1 VGVGLGGVQNSDS
14 SESVGVPP
22 GPATPPESTDATPS
36 GSAGAQ
42 SPRSRLAKS
51 RGTSKG
57 SRATKAKGT
66 TICRLCEKQ
75 LPKSDLSYHLVHCT
89 AAHSCHDRLKKLD
102 RAMQTFALRIS
113 RRKARMQSI
122 FEAMKKALA
131 PLDVVLEF
139 LNQASSGP
147 NASADGG
154 ATALGDAAGSGG
166 KKREEDEIDPLQST
180 YHLMGLTRAAEE
192 KFAQLSDPSIAELAA
207 QASRLAANKTSAYWD
222 LLSLQNPC
230 APPATHKPPK
240 ASASIKEYALVEPI
254 GTGGFGTVWLARRR
268 RTGDLSAI
276 KVVSQADTRKRN
288 MSSAVLLEKTIL
300 ELADHACVVKLL
312 FSFSTPN
319 NLYMVMEY
327 QAGGDCFT
335 LLQSYGFLEEKL
347 VRWFCAEALL
357 GLQYLHDNA
366 IIHRDVK
373 PSNMLITKDG
383 HIKLADFGLSSAD
396 KREVL
401 FTTSDEEAAATSGD
415 VASEVHIQPLKLR
428 TGAVGTPDFLAPEL
442 LKRHEFSYEVDF
454 WALAVVA
461 YQLVVGET
469 PFEAED
475 AQSVYKRILEQAY
488 NGFEPPIAQVIDLPE
503 CGDLLTRLL
512 VAEPSQRLG
521 AGAPGE
527 GCNTILEHAYFAPI
541 DPLSVD
547 KGPLWSRKSP
557 FKPTLK
563 HETDTAYFDMNA
575 LARAQAERM
584 RSQLEGDGD
593 EPAGTAERA
602 GAEAA
607 AAPAGAAAEAG
618 GGGAAEKLDDS
629 DEESESSFKSGFKTV
644 NAMMLARSQLHEER
658 GAGGEAGD
666 EEEGE
671 EEDEEYEEGEVCQV
685 VEAVKEEAAKEEAK
699 DSPS

>member
-1 VGVGLGGVQNSDS
+1 
-14 SESVGVPP
+14 
-22 GPATPPESTDATPS
+22 
-36 GSAGAQ
+36 
-42 SPRSRLAKS
+42 
-51 RGTSKG
+51 
-57 SRATKAKGT
+57 
-66 TICRLCEKQ
+66 
-75 LPKSDLSYHLVHCT
+75 
-89 AAHSCHDRLKKLD
+89 
-102 RAMQTFALRIS
+102 MQ
-113 RRKARMQSI
+113 
-122 FEAMKKALA
+122 
-131 PLDVVLEF
+131 
-139 LNQASSGP
+139 
-147 NASADGG
+147 
-154 ATALGDAAGSGG
+154 
-166 KKREEDEIDPLQST
+166 
-180 YHLMGLTRAAEE
+180 
-192 KFAQLSDPSIAELAA
+192 
-207 QASRLAANKTSAYWD
+207 
-222 LLSLQNPC
+222 
-230 APPATHKPPK
+230 
-240 ASASIKEYALVEPI
+240 
-254 GTGGFGTVWLARRR
+254 
-268 RTGDLSAI
+268 
-276 KVVSQADTRKRN
+276 
-288 MSSAVLLEKTIL
+288 
-300 ELADHACVVKLL
+300 LADHACVVKLL

-347 VRWFCAEALL
+347 VRCHAAHACTHTRVRALRLHGVPRAHTRALPCHAIQCSVLNAQCSMRSAQCSVHAADDACPVCAALQVRWFCAEALL

-475 AQSVYKRILEQAY
+475 AQVRSPSPSSSTSASPSASPSSPPSASPPPRPPPHPSWQSVYKRILEQAY

-547 KGPLWSRKSP
+547 KGPLWSRKYVDATQSRRKQPRRTEPRPRRCSAWPVVSLYPVPTSCCCVVRVARARRSP

-629 DEESESSFKSGFKTV
+629 DEESETSFKSGFKTV